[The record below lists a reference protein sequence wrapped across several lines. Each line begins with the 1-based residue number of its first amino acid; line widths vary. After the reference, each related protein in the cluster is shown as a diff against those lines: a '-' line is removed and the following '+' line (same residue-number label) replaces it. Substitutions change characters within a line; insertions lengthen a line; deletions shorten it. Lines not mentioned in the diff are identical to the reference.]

1 MLRMLLL
8 FMVALLLVASV
19 PALAQE
25 ATATPA
31 PVEEMPVDNVPV
43 VDDVPAPLPITDIDT
58 AANLLTGSVTTI
70 LQGLLAAPLTVFIVG
85 YLKQINALRRFT
97 SQQLALATAAVIWI
111 SGTIATTLGYQAYFT
126 SVFDFLTRFAGVW
139 QQNLLPLFA
148 GVFATL
154 TAAHATYQ
162 ASKGKIAVAGAQR
175 DAFPRRN

>member
-1 MLRMLLL
+1 MLRMCL
-8 FMVALLLVASV
+8 FLILVALLLVASV
-19 PALAQE
+19 PVLAQE

-31 PVEEMPVDNVPV
+31 PVEETPVDDVPV
-43 VDDVPAPLPITDIDT
+43 VDDVPITDLDT
-58 AANLLTGSVTTI
+58 AANLLTGSVVTI
-70 LQGLLAAPLTVFIVG
+70 LQGLVAAPLTVFIVG